1 MATKKI
7 SIVKLSIT
15 ISIVLLCFTGT
26 IWASN
31 PGQPGGENA
40 VLFQQANQSYEKGD
54 YGKAITLYTQIIT
67 AGYENGT
74 VYFNLG
80 NAYLK
85 QDQKGLAILNYEKA
99 RRFMPLDK
107 DLKTNLN
114 LALRGVNEGEINW
127 GHEFYSLI
135 THCFP
140 LNRLTAGSSIS
151 LFLLILL
158 IIFWVL
164 FPAKVKMDSG
174 KPALWYQISLCFIS
188 CILFGFLFLTTVTFI
203 DQNQTQAVAIKG
215 NAPVLSEPKPEGT
228 AYFNLEE
235 GSRVVVASTQGDWC
249 LIRRQDGK
257 RGWVEQKNLGFL

>member
-1 MATKKI
+1 MATKKL
-7 SIVKLSIT
+7 SILKLSFT
-15 ISIVLLCFTGT
+15 ISIVLFCFTGT

-40 VLFQQANQSYEKGD
+40 LLFQQANQSYEKGD
-54 YGKAITLYTQIIT
+54 YSKAVTLYTQIIAT
-67 AGYENGT
+67 GYENGT

-99 RRFMPLDK
+99 RRLIPLDK
-107 DLKTNLN
+107 ELKTNLN
-114 LALRGVNEGEINW
+114 LALRGVDEGEINW
-127 GHEFYSLI
+127 GREFYSLM
-135 THCFP
+135 THGCP
-140 LNRLTAGSSIS
+140 LNWLTASSSIS
-151 LFLLILL
+151 FYLLILL
-158 IIFWVL
+158 IILWVL
-164 FPAKVKMDSG
+164 FPAKVKKDSG

-203 DQNQTQAVAIKG
+203 DQHQTLAVSIKE
-215 NAPVLSEPKPEGT
+215 NVPVLNEPKPEGT
-228 AYFNLEE
+228 TYFNLKE
-235 GSRVVVASTQGDWC
+235 GSRVVVGSTQGDWC